1 MSIQFVYGTSGTGKT
16 NYLFNDVQ
24 QKLKENSGY
33 KIKIVTPEQ
42 FSFNAEMELLKTSP
56 SNSVV
61 NAEVIT
67 FNRMAYRVL
76 NEVGGITKL
85 RLSKQG
91 RAMLVSHILLN
102 NKDNF
107 SFLGNSDEN
116 VELMTRQLTEL
127 KKHQI
132 LPENLS
138 NVADNTENEYLKLKL
153 KDVSNLYN
161 LYTKTI
167 ENKYIDEN
175 DNLTILS
182 QKLDKS
188 KEFSNCDIYIDEFV
202 GFTKQEYEI
211 LRKLMQISHK
221 ITITICADNLNE
233 NTNPDIDVF
242 YANKQTVH
250 KIMEIAKEQN
260 VTIEKPICLNEVKRF
275 KNAQLQ
281 HLAKNMSM
289 PFYEK
294 YLEDAGNISI
304 FLASNPYSEIE
315 EVAIKIAKLVK
326 RWIPL

>member
-1 MSIQFVYGTSGTGKT
+1 MSIQFVYGTAGTGKT

-33 KIKIVTPEQ
+33 KIKIITPEQ

-138 NVADNTENEYLKLKL
+138 KVADNTENEYLKLKL
-153 KDVSNLYN
+153 KDVSSLYN
-161 LYTKTI
+161 L
-167 ENKYIDEN
+167 
-175 DNLTILS
+175 
-182 QKLDKS
+182 KS
-188 KEFSNCDIYIDEFV
+188 K
-202 GFTKQEYEI
+202 
-211 LRKLMQISHK
+211 
-221 ITITICADNLNE
+221 
-233 NTNPDIDVF
+233 
-242 YANKQTVH
+242 
-250 KIMEIAKEQN
+250 
-260 VTIEKPICLNEVKRF
+260 
-275 KNAQLQ
+275 
-281 HLAKNMSM
+281 
-289 PFYEK
+289 
-294 YLEDAGNISI
+294 
-304 FLASNPYSEIE
+304 
-315 EVAIKIAKLVK
+315 
-326 RWIPL
+326 